1 MYSSPFFYPLAVVR
15 SRINHS
21 FFLSQ
26 TIVQIFSHTFS
37 SSMRLPPGPT
47 EAGKHFFG
55 SVISR
60 QEKNDCHQAWNV
72 RDADAL
78 KTVHNHAIRHFQCS
92 STLSWCGIWNG
103 IVSKQQLFLKALR
116 TKYLCLNWWNIVG
129 SSTSGP
135 VCSPFPHNFPK
146 YERGAFRKIEIMITL
161 HSGVDVYD
169 CSRYSSNR
177 LHSPSD
183 QSTQEETRRSRS
195 SLCLVLIFPI
205 LFGTTHLDW
214 NWMLAAQKKMR
225 MIRVQRAIPKS
236 SSSSIRN
243 SSSTGN
249 GRRQK
254 SYSFNFASM
263 FGKILGPMEI
273 CHSIGLL
280 HPEFPPHGSQQSEQA
295 VATSTRQ
302 TPKWMSFS
310 VTNRE
315 YRTVPRAWNIRK
327 KKKKE

>member
-1 MYSSPFFYPLAVVR
+1 
-15 SRINHS
+15 
-21 FFLSQ
+21 
-26 TIVQIFSHTFS
+26 
-37 SSMRLPPGPT
+37 
-47 EAGKHFFG
+47 
-55 SVISR
+55 
-60 QEKNDCHQAWNV
+60 
-72 RDADAL
+72 
-78 KTVHNHAIRHFQCS
+78 
-92 STLSWCGIWNG
+92 
-103 IVSKQQLFLKALR
+103 
-116 TKYLCLNWWNIVG
+116 
-129 SSTSGP
+129 
-135 VCSPFPHNFPK
+135 
-146 YERGAFRKIEIMITL
+146 
-161 HSGVDVYD
+161 
-169 CSRYSSNR
+169 
-177 LHSPSD
+177 
-183 QSTQEETRRSRS
+183 
-195 SLCLVLIFPI
+195 
-205 LFGTTHLDW
+205 
-214 NWMLAAQKKMR
+214 MLAAQKKMR